1 MAAPHDTDP
10 AAWALYLSAIRAL
23 RPEERIRL
31 AVSMSDELR
40 ELTRAGIRSRHP
52 DWTDDAVA
60 RSLAEIMLGR
70 ELADAL
76 RAGRRAAPS

>member
-1 MAAPHDTDP
+1 MAAPRDTEP
-10 AAWALYLSAIRAL
+10 AAWTLYLSAVRAL

-31 AVSMSDELR
+31 AISMSDELR

-70 ELADAL
+70 ELAGVVGVA
-76 RAGRRAAPS
+76 RTESPS